1 MSRASGDRDRHGTPI
16 RFAAGRRTHRADGE
30 FVVIRPAVLDA
41 SGTRM
46 DVDVPMPGAAAV
58 RTRIGGKGGEIALSA
73 TAGLYLDGDMRAAGG
88 TPDAPGGKLASL
100 GNATL

>member
-1 MSRASGDRDRHGTPI
+1 
-16 RFAAGRRTHRADGE
+16 
-30 FVVIRPAVLDA
+30 
-41 SGTRM
+41 M

-88 TPDAPGGKLASL
+88 TPDAPGGKLSL
-100 GNATL
+100 RLKRHSMTQVRQMK